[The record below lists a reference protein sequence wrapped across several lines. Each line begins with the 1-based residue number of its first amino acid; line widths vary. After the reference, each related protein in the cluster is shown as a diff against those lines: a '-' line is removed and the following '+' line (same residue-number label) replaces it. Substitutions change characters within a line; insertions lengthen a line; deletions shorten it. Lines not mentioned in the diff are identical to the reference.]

1 MNLQRSTPAKHSC
14 ARQKILIQ
22 GHGGDNHTQVHTVR
36 PKSNDVIIHQKHKE
50 ESQTRLSSERSG
62 HYLAHYHAHWVT
74 TAHVVTGE
82 ENWGIDT
89 CRNARNHTRKNM
101 TAKKTNF
108 PDQLIPPVKVFVS
121 ELVEKQNKRQITRIE
136 RYEERQAM
144 EQERSNRRAFRKQK
158 TTSPC
163 CQVDGISLDAD
174 SNAIFLLSKPRH
186 GQSGHKSLFRNFK
199 MFVPPTKED
208 SIIRFAVSGESHGF
222 RMKLPKG
229 LRVGET
235 VGISIPIQLL
245 DADVLATIASKM
257 SKTKDSTEEIDPPGH
272 HNIASTARA
281 DRVPT
286 NLDHLSGHSHSLPD
300 HHTLPQKVTKNE
312 PDNLDEDDEAPNSP
326 REGEEIVSPLDKHGN
341 SIHRYFVKGHW
352 IVHSSTQSGQ
362 VVSSGSIMHQ
372 V

>member
-1 MNLQRSTPAKHSC
+1 
-14 ARQKILIQ
+14 
-22 GHGGDNHTQVHTVR
+22 
-36 PKSNDVIIHQKHKE
+36 
-50 ESQTRLSSERSG
+50 
-62 HYLAHYHAHWVT
+62 
-74 TAHVVTGE
+74 
-82 ENWGIDT
+82 
-89 CRNARNHTRKNM
+89 
-101 TAKKTNF
+101 
-108 PDQLIPPVKVFVS
+108 
-121 ELVEKQNKRQITRIE
+121 
-136 RYEERQAM
+136 
-144 EQERSNRRAFRKQK
+144 
-158 TTSPC
+158 
-163 CQVDGISLDAD
+163 
-174 SNAIFLLSKPRH
+174 
-186 GQSGHKSLFRNFK
+186 

-245 DADVLATIASKM
+245 DTYVLTTLASKM
-257 SKTKDSTEEIDPPGH
+257 SKTKDSTEELDPPGH

-286 NLDHLSGHSHSLPD
+286 NLDHLSGHSHSLSD

-352 IVHSSTQSGQ
+352 IVHSSTQK
-362 VVSSGSIMHQ
+362 VVKWCPPDPSCTKSDPPPAQLRDQHGALIDRINHLNWLRRHAETHFFKQWSEVDHPLACIREWRKEHPSTQLVLERTNSNGGALPGYVYNPWMFYDRDMFPELWDN
-372 V
+372 VLS